1 MMLHVAVPPF
11 PFVTA
16 MLQGGDDSQPQDGQ
30 RFLKVI
36 WNVTGRVG
44 RIVTDNPL
52 IRLFQ
57 SYRAELQTYLT
68 RRLRDPELAAD
79 LTQEAF
85 LRYAEHPPAMAGEIR
100 NNRSYLYRTAHN
112 LAVDHIRKS
121 ARDRTDMP
129 GDPVMAALPDDHPGQ
144 EIQTADRQ
152 NLRQLRAVLDE
163 LPDRTRQVFAL
174 NRIEGLSYQQVAQRM
189 GISESSVQK
198 HLARALLH
206 ATRRLRDKDVIQ

>member
-1 MMLHVAVPPF
+1 M
-11 PFVTA
+11 
-16 MLQGGDDSQPQDGQ
+16 
-30 RFLKVI
+30 
-36 WNVTGRVG
+36 
-44 RIVTDNPL
+44 TDNPL
-52 IRLFQ
+52 KRLFH
-57 SYRAELQTYLT
+57 SYRAELQSYLT

-121 ARDRTDMP
+121 ARDQTDMP
-129 GDPVMAALPDDHPGQ
+129 GDTVMAALPDDHPGQ

-152 NLRQLRAVLDE
+152 SLRHLRAVLDE
-163 LPDRTRQVFAL
+163 LPERTRQVFAL
-174 NRIEGLSYQQVAQRM
+174 NRIEGLSYGQVAQRM

-206 ATRRLRDKDVIQ
+206 ATRRLRDKDAIQ

>member
-1 MMLHVAVPPF
+1 MKTEHGLSPRSRQCYK
-11 PFVTA
+11 
-16 MLQGGDDSQPQDGQ
+16 LSNYSQPLDGQ
-30 RFLKVI
+30 RFRDVI
-36 WNVTGRVG
+36 WVATGLVG

-57 SYRAELQTYLT
+57 SYRGELQRYLT
-68 RRLRDPELAAD
+68 RRLRDPDLAAD

-100 NNRSYLYRTAHN
+100 NNRSYLYRMAHN

-121 ARDRTDMP
+121 ARDQIEMP
-129 GDPVMAALPDDHPGQ
+129 GDPVMTALADDYPGQ
-144 EIQTADRQ
+144 EIQTGDRQ
-152 NLRQLRAVLDE
+152 RLRQLHAALDE
-163 LPDRTRQVFAL
+163 LPERTRQVFAL
-174 NRIEGLSYQQVAQRM
+174 NRIQGLSYQQVASRM

-206 ATRRLRDKDVIQ
+206 ATRRMRDEDPVQ